1 MPFEFESFETATNRE
16 VHRRYRDMCAICLAG
31 LMPVLDKR
39 VYLISRSRND
49 QIEFGLKKGLIPDS
63 FAKTYN
69 RSSERNRV
77 LCCFMCQIYIQT
89 SQVALSPS
97 PQVLRYL
104 LEYLRTTPRD
114 ERKPLYKILEQLDRL
129 SRGRNED
136 TNFELKCD
144 SSEVI
149 PYLHMFTL
157 VPMRPSFP
165 TSLTSHYPFP
175 SLLTGNHFSLVEQ
188 EESTL
193 QRTTVSLQT
202 KLEDIAQAPPNA
214 VFIFDAT
221 MPPVISKAHMRFNLM
236 DRVDS
241 TPREYWK
248 LHESTGVEVIL
259 VIFMSLVSSMSKRVV
274 WSEIHGECILVEQ
287 ILKLLDDD
295 DLQHISASTC
305 DEQ

>member
-1 MPFEFESFETATNRE
+1 MT
-16 VHRRYRDMCAICLAG
+16 
-31 LMPVLDKR
+31 K
-39 VYLISRSRND
+39 
-49 QIEFGLKKGLIPDS
+49 IEFGLKKGLIPDS

-77 LCCFMCQIYIQT
+77 LCCFMCQISIRT

-114 ERKPLYKILEQLDRL
+114 KRKPPYKILQQLDRL

-136 TNFELKCD
+136 TDFELKCD

-157 VPMRPSFP
+157 VPMRSLPD

-188 EESTL
+188 EESTP
-193 QRTTVSLQT
+193 QRTTFSLQT
-202 KLEDIAQAPPNA
+202 KLEVIAQAPPNA

-221 MPPVISKAHMRFNLM
+221 MPPVISKTHMSYNLM
-236 DRVDS
+236 YTRVDS

-259 VIFMSLVSSMSKRVV
+259 VTFMSFVSSMSKRVV
-274 WSEIHGECILVEQ
+274 WSEIQGECILAEQ